1 MNNADKKVLV
11 GMPQELYDALKKSAA
26 EDYRSVPS
34 YIRKV
39 LWTHLGLKQQ

>member
-1 MNNADKKVLV
+1 MKKVDKKVLV

-39 LWTHLGLKQQ
+39 LWTHLQLDQQ